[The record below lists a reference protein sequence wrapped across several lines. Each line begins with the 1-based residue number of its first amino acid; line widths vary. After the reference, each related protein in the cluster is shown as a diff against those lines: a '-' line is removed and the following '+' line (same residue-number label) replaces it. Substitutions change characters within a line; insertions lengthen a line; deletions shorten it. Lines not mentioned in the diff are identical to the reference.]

1 MGKRTN
7 GTYSTGNK
15 IIGVRAEPDL
25 LEAAEKAA
33 KKAGTNRADFTRQ
46 ILIQTLQKAQ
56 YVFQGL
62 IPTAAKARRAELLAL
77 ASSLPDVVKKLKE
90 CKVTRQFLL

>member
-15 IIGVRAEPDL
+15 IIGVRAEPEL
-25 LEAAEKAA
+25 LAAAEKAA

-46 ILIQTLQKAQ
+46 VLIQTLQKMG
-56 YVFQGL
+56 F
-62 IPTAAKARRAELLAL
+62 IETNR
-77 ASSLPDVVKKLKE
+77 D
-90 CKVTRQFLL
+90 